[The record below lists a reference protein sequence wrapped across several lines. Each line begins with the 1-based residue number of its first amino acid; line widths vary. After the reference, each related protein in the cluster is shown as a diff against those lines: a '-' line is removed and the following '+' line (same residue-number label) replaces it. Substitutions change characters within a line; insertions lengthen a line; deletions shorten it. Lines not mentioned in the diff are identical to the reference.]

1 MNLIFNL
8 FVSLVHFI
16 LTYFVFGF
24 ALISNNI
31 KILFCLLIL
40 MSIIK
45 ISYFIFGRC
54 VLTLYE
60 NNKYFSSVAELIS
73 NVLTINLDEKRSEE
87 IIINIGLLIVLNK
100 LLILLFFKYYKIL

>member
-1 MNLIFNL
+1 
-8 FVSLVHFI
+8 
-16 LTYFVFGF
+16 
-24 ALISNNI
+24 
-31 KILFCLLIL
+31 